1 MLSRDD
7 LKARFDLDGRVAIVT
22 GGSRGIGRA
31 IAMALGSCGANVVV
45 SSRKAAACEATAAAI
60 IAEGGQALAIPANTG
75 DIGDLDRVVEGTV
88 ATYGGIDLV
97 VNNAANALAQPIGQI
112 TEAAWTKTQDVNE
125 RGPLFLVQAALPH
138 LEASE
143 AAAVLNVVTVGVF
156 TSGAG
161 IALYTAA
168 KAGLAQLTRSMA
180 AELGP
185 QGIRVNALAPG
196 AVDTDMV
203 RANPEAAID
212 AMARAS
218 VLRRLAE
225 PDEMVGPAL
234 FLLSGLSSFVTGSI
248 LVADGGLAFH

>member
-75 DIGDLDRVVEGTV
+75 DLGDLDRVVEGTV
-88 ATYGGIDLV
+88 TTYGGIDLV

-225 PDEMVGPAL
+225 PDEMGGPAL

>member
-1 MLSRDD
+1 MLTRDD

-31 IAMALGSCGANVVV
+31 IAMALGSCGARVVV
-45 SSRKAAACEATAAAI
+45 TSRKAAACEATAQAI
-60 IAEGGQALAIPANTG
+60 VAEGGQAIAVPANTG
-75 DIGDLDRVVEGTV
+75 DLADLDRVVTETV
-88 ATYGGIDLV
+88 AAFGGIDLV

-112 TEAAWTKTQDVNE
+112 TEAAWAKTQDVNE

-185 QGIRVNALAPG
+185 RGIRVNGLAPG

-234 FLLSGLSSFVTGSI
+234 FLLSDLSSFVTGTI

>member
-75 DIGDLDRVVEGTV
+75 DLGDLDRVVEGTV
-88 ATYGGIDLV
+88 TTYGGIDLV

>member
-7 LKARFDLDGRVAIVT
+7 LKAMVDLDGRVAIVT
-22 GGSRGIGRA
+22 GGSRGIGRS
-31 IAMALGSCGANVVV
+31 IAMALGSCGARVVV
-45 SSRKAAACEATAAAI
+45 SSRKLEACQATAAEIVALGGDAI
-60 IAEGGQALAIPANTG
+60 GVAANTG
-75 DIGDLDRVVEGTV
+75 DLDDLARLVERAV
-88 ATYGGIDLV
+88 AAFGGIDVV

-112 TEAAWTKTQDVNE
+112 TAAAWAKTQDVNE
-125 RGPLFLVQAALPH
+125 RGPLFLVQAALPS
-138 LEASE
+138 LEASP
-143 AAAVLNVVTVGVF
+143 AAAVLNIVTVGVF

-185 QGIRVNALAPG
+185 RGIRVNALAPG

-203 RANPEAAID
+203 RANPAATIEV
-212 AMARAS
+212 MARSS
-218 VLRRLAE
+218 VLKRLAE

-234 FLLSGLSSFVTGSI
+234 FLLSDLSSFVTGSL
-248 LVADGGLAFH
+248 LVADGGFAFH

>member
-75 DIGDLDRVVEGTV
+75 DLGDLDCVVEGTV
-88 ATYGGIDLV
+88 TTYGGIDLV

-185 QGIRVNALAPG
+185 RGIRVNGLAPG

-234 FLLSGLSSFVTGSI
+234 FLLSGLSSFVTGTI

>member
-1 MLSRDD
+1 MLTRDD

-22 GGSRGIGRA
+22 GGSRGIGQA
-31 IAMALGSCGANVVV
+31 IAMALGSCGARVVV
-45 SSRKAAACEATAAAI
+45 TSRKAASCDANAQAI
-60 IAEGGQALAIPANTG
+60 VAEGGQAIAVPANTG
-75 DIGDLDRVVEGTV
+75 DLADLDRVVTETV
-88 ATYGGIDLV
+88 AAFGGIDLV

-112 TEAAWTKTQDVNE
+112 TEAAWAKTQDVNE

-185 QGIRVNALAPG
+185 RGIRVNGLAPG

-234 FLLSGLSSFVTGSI
+234 FLLSDLSSFVTGTI